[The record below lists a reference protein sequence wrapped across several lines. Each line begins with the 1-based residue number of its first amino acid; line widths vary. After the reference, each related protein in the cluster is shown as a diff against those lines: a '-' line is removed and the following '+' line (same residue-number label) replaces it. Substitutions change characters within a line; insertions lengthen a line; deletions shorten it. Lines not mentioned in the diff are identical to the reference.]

1 MVAFGRTENL
11 MDSSELN
18 VIRALLD
25 WVRAGG
31 RGHLVTVVQTW
42 GSSPRPAGSLLA
54 VGGPGQVAGSVS
66 GGCVEDDLIAK
77 LREGKLATSSPE
89 RVMYGV
95 TREEGERFGLP
106 CGGTLELVCE
116 PVRDTSAL
124 TPVCDALEQRRAI
137 CRELDV
143 DTGASRLL
151 PADTRTAACQMD
163 GKVLRK
169 VFGPQW
175 QLIIIGAAELSRCI
189 AQLAQAL
196 DYRVLVCEPRPD
208 YAAAW
213 DLPGTEVVAGLPDD
227 VIRARV
233 TDERSAVITLTHDP
247 RVDDLALIEALE
259 SPAFYV
265 GALGSQR
272 TTDKRLERLR
282 ELDVPDAAI
291 ARLHAPIG
299 LPIGSHAPMEIAV
312 AIAAELI
319 AARNGALARARAALL
334 DGATRKA
341 ASTA

>member
-1 MVAFGRTENL
+1 
-11 MDSSELN
+11 MDSSDLN

-25 WVRAGG
+25 WVHAGARA
-31 RGHLVTVVQTW
+31 HLVTVVQTW

-54 VGGPGQVAGSVS
+54 VGEPGQLVGSVS

-77 LREGKLATSSPE
+77 LRAGKVAASGPE
-89 RVMYGV
+89 RVTYGV

-116 PVRDTSAL
+116 PIRDPAAL
-124 TPVCDALEQRRAI
+124 TPVRDALAERRAI
-137 CRELDV
+137 CRELDL
-143 DTGASRLL
+143 DSGASRLL
-151 PADTRTAACQMD
+151 PADTHTAACQLK
-163 GKVLRK
+163 GNTLRK

-196 DYRVLVCEPRPD
+196 DYQVVVCDPRPD

-213 DLPGTEVVAGLPDD
+213 DVPGTEIATGLPDE

-282 ELDVPDAAI
+282 QLDIPEAAI

-319 AARNGALARARAALL
+319 AARNGALAKARASVL
-334 DGATRKA
+334 DNAARKA
-341 ASTA
+341 ASAA

>member
-1 MVAFGRTENL
+1 
-11 MDSSELN
+11 MDSSDLN
-18 VIRALLD
+18 VIRALLC
-25 WVRAGG
+25 WVQARSQA
-31 RGHLVTVVQTW
+31 HLVTVVQTW

-54 VGGPGQVAGSVS
+54 VGGRGQLMGSVS

-77 LREGKLATSSPE
+77 LRDGKLAANGPE
-89 RVMYGV
+89 RVTYGV

-116 PVRDTSAL
+116 PIRDAAAL
-124 TPVCDALEQRRAI
+124 TPVRDALEQRRAI
-137 CRELDV
+137 VRELDL
-143 DTGASRLL
+143 DTGTSRLL
-151 PADTRTAACQMD
+151 PADTHTAACQV
-163 GKVLRK
+163 KSNVLRK

-175 QLIIIGAAELSRCI
+175 QLVIIGAAELSRCI

-196 DYRVLVCEPRPD
+196 DYHVVVCDPRPD

-213 DLPGTEVVAGLPDD
+213 DVPGTEVASGLPDD
-227 VIRARV
+227 LIRWRV
-233 TDERSAVITLTHDP
+233 TDERSAVLTLTHDP
-247 RVDDLALIEALE
+247 RVDDMALVEALE

-282 ELDVPDAAI
+282 ELDVPPDAI

-319 AARNGALARARAALL
+319 AARNGALAAARGGLL
-334 DGATRKA
+334 DSATRKA
-341 ASTA
+341 ASAA

>member
-1 MVAFGRTENL
+1 
-11 MDSSELN
+11 MDSSDLN

-25 WVRAGG
+25 WVGAGG

-42 GSSPRPAGSLLA
+42 GSSPRPVGSLLA
-54 VGGPGQVAGSVS
+54 VGGPGQLMGSVS
-66 GGCVEDDLIAK
+66 GGCVEDDLISR
-77 LREGKLATSSPE
+77 LRDGKVAANRPE
-89 RVMYGV
+89 RVVYGV

-116 PVRDTSAL
+116 PIRETSAL
-124 TPVCDALEQRRAI
+124 APVRDALEQRRAV

-143 DTGASRLL
+143 ESGASRLL
-151 PADTRTAACQMD
+151 PADTHTAACQVK
-163 GKVLRK
+163 GNVLRK

-196 DYRVLVCEPRPD
+196 DYHVVVCEPRAD

-213 DLPGTEVVAGLPDD
+213 DVPGTEVVAGLPDD

-247 RVDDLALIEALE
+247 RVDDMALVEALE

-272 TTDKRLERLR
+272 TTEKRLERLR
-282 ELDVPDAAI
+282 ELDLPESAI

-319 AARNGALARARAALL
+319 AARNGAVARARAGLL
-334 DGATRKA
+334 DNATRKA
-341 ASTA
+341 TSAA

>member
-1 MVAFGRTENL
+1 
-11 MDSSELN
+11 MDSSDLN

-25 WVRAGG
+25 WVRGG
-31 RGHLVTVVQTW
+31 ARAHLVTVVQTW

-54 VGGPGQVAGSVS
+54 VGGPGQLMGSVS
-66 GGCVEDDLIAK
+66 GGCVEDDLVAK
-77 LREGKLATSSPE
+77 LRQGKLAASGPE
-89 RVMYGV
+89 RVTYGV

-116 PVRDTSAL
+116 PIRDAVALLPVR
-124 TPVCDALEQRRAI
+124 DALEQRRAVV
-137 CRELDV
+137 RELDL
-143 DTGASRLL
+143 DSGASRLL
-151 PADTRTAACQMD
+151 PADTHTAACRMT
-163 GKVLRK
+163 GHVLRK

-196 DYRVLVCEPRPD
+196 DYHVVVCDPRPD

-213 DLPGTEVVAGLPDD
+213 DVPGTEIATGLPDD

-247 RVDDLALIEALE
+247 RVDDMALIEALE

-272 TTDKRLERLR
+272 TTNKRRERCANSTCR
-282 ELDVPDAAI
+282 RRQSPAC
-291 ARLHAPIG
+291 ARRSG
-299 LPIGSHAPMEIAV
+299 C
-312 AIAAELI
+312 
-319 AARNGALARARAALL
+319 RLAR
-334 DGATRKA
+334 TRRWR
-341 ASTA
+341 SPSPLRRS

>member
-1 MVAFGRTENL
+1 
-11 MDSSELN
+11 MDSSDLN
-18 VIRALLD
+18 VIRALQEWL
-25 WVRAGG
+25 RAGG

-54 VGGPGQVAGSVS
+54 VGGPGHLMGSVS
-66 GGCVEDDLIAK
+66 GGCVEDDLVAR
-77 LREGKLATSSPE
+77 LRDGQVAAQRPE
-89 RVMYGV
+89 RVVYGV

-116 PVRDTSAL
+116 PLND
-124 TPVCDALEQRRAI
+124 PEALEPVRQALERRQAV
-137 CRELDV
+137 CRELDL

-151 PADTRTAACQMD
+151 PASTHTAACRLQ
-163 GKVLRK
+163 GQRLRK

-196 DYRVLVCEPRPD
+196 DYHVVVCDPRTD
-208 YAAAW
+208 YAATW
-213 DLPGTEVVAGLPDD
+213 DVPGTERVAGMPDD

-233 TDERSAVITLTHDP
+233 TDERSAIITLTHDP
-247 RVDDLALIEALE
+247 RVDDLALVEALE

-272 TTDKRLERLR
+272 TTDARLERLR
-282 ELDVPDAAI
+282 QLDVPAAAL

-319 AARNGALARARAALL
+319 AARNNALGTARGRLVDA
-334 DGATRKA
+334 ATRKA
-341 ASTA
+341 ASAA

>member
-1 MVAFGRTENL
+1 
-11 MDSSELN
+11 MDSSDLN
-18 VIRALLD
+18 VIRALLG
-25 WVRAGG
+25 WVRAGA
-31 RGHLVTVVQTW
+31 RAHLVTVTHTW
-42 GSSPRPAGSLLA
+42 GSSPRPVGSLLA
-54 VGGPGQVAGSVS
+54 VGAAGQLMGSVS
-66 GGCVEDDLIAK
+66 GGCVEDDLVAK
-77 LREGKLATSSPE
+77 LRGGQVAGSGPE
-89 RVMYGV
+89 RLIYGLS
-95 TREEGERFGLP
+95 REEGERFGLP

-116 PVRDTSAL
+116 PITQAGDLGEVLA
-124 TPVCDALEQRRAI
+124 ALEQRHAI
-137 CRELDV
+137 TRELNLAN
-143 DTGASRLL
+143 GASRLL
-151 PADTRTAACQMD
+151 PAGPHTAACTLRD
-163 GKVLRK
+163 DLLRK

-196 DYRVLVCEPRPD
+196 DYHVVVCDPRQD

-213 DLPGTEVVAGLPDD
+213 DVPGTELVSGMPDE

-247 RVDDLALIEALE
+247 RVDDLALMQALE

-272 TTDKRLERLR
+272 TTGKRLERLR
-282 ELDVPDAAI
+282 QLDLPDAAI

-319 AARNGALARARAALL
+319 AARNGALTSAHARLI
-334 DGATRKA
+334 DQPSRKA
-341 ASTA
+341 VGAA

>member
-1 MVAFGRTENL
+1 
-11 MDSSELN
+11 MDSSDLN

-25 WVRAGG
+25 WVRAGA
-31 RGHLVTVVQTW
+31 RAHLVTVVQTW

-54 VGGPGQVAGSVS
+54 VGGPGQLMGSVS

-77 LREGKLATSSPE
+77 LRDGRVASQSPE
-89 RVMYGV
+89 RVTYGV

-116 PVRDTSAL
+116 PIRDPAALEPVR
-124 TPVCDALEQRRAI
+124 DALEQRRAV
-137 CRELDV
+137 CRELDLES
-143 DTGASRLL
+143 GASRLL
-151 PADTRTAACQMD
+151 PADTHTAACQVK
-163 GKVLRK
+163 GNVLRK

-196 DYRVLVCEPRPD
+196 DYHVVVCDPRPD

-213 DLPGTEVVAGLPDD
+213 DVPGTEAVPGLPDD

-247 RVDDLALIEALE
+247 RVDDMALVEALE

-282 ELDVPDAAI
+282 ELDLPPDAI

-319 AARNGALARARAALL
+319 AARNGALATARAGLSGVA
-334 DGATRKA
+334 RKA
-341 ASTA
+341 ASAA

>member
-1 MVAFGRTENL
+1 
-11 MDSSELN
+11 MDSSDLG
-18 VIRALLD
+18 VIRALVD

-31 RGHLVTVVQTW
+31 RAHLVTVVQTW

-54 VGGPGQVAGSVS
+54 VGGPGQLVGSVS

-77 LREGKLATSSPE
+77 LRQGKVAATGPE
-89 RVMYGV
+89 RVTYGV

-116 PVRDTSAL
+116 PICDPAVLEPVRAAL
-124 TPVCDALEQRRAI
+124 AERRTI
-137 CRELDV
+137 CRELDLES
-143 DTGASRLL
+143 GASRLL
-151 PADTRTAACQMD
+151 PADARTATCRVQ
-163 GKVLRK
+163 GNVLRK

-196 DYRVLVCEPRPD
+196 DYHVLVCDPRPD

-213 DLPGTEVVAGLPDD
+213 DVPGTEIATGLPDD

-282 ELDVPDAAI
+282 ELDVPEAAI

-319 AARNGALARARAALL
+319 AARNGALAKARASVL
-334 DGATRKA
+334 DTATRKA
-341 ASTA
+341 ASAA

>member
-1 MVAFGRTENL
+1 MH
-11 MDSSELN
+11 SSDLN

-25 WVRAGG
+25 WVSAGSQA
-31 RGHLVTVVQTW
+31 HLVTVVQTW

-54 VGGPGQVAGSVS
+54 VGGPGQLVGSVS
-66 GGCVEDDLIAK
+66 GGCVEDDLVAK
-77 LREGKLATSSPE
+77 LRDGKLASGAPE
-89 RVMYGV
+89 RVIYGV

-116 PVRDTSAL
+116 PIHDPAALIPVR
-124 TPVCDALEQRRAI
+124 DALEQRRAV
-137 CRELDV
+137 CRELDLT
-143 DTGASRLL
+143 TGTSRLL
-151 PADTRTAACQMD
+151 PAGTHTAACQIK
-163 GKVLRK
+163 GNVLRK

-175 QLIIIGAAELSRCI
+175 QLIIVGAAELSRCI

-196 DYRVLVCEPRPD
+196 DYQVVVCDPRPD
-208 YAAAW
+208 YAATW
-213 DLPGTEVVAGLPDD
+213 DVPGTELVTGLPDE
-227 VIRARV
+227 VIRACV

-247 RVDDLALIEALE
+247 RVDDMALIEALE

-282 ELDVPDAAI
+282 ALDVPPDAI

-319 AARNGALARARAALL
+319 AARNGALARARAGLL
-334 DGATRKA
+334 SHAARKA
-341 ASTA
+341 ANSA

>member
-1 MVAFGRTENL
+1 
-11 MDSSELN
+11 MDSSDLN

-25 WVRAGG
+25 WVRAGA
-31 RGHLVTVVQTW
+31 RAHLVTVVQTW

-54 VGGPGQVAGSVS
+54 VGGPGQLVGSVS

-77 LREGKLATSSPE
+77 LRAGKVAATGPE
-89 RVMYGV
+89 RVTYGV

-116 PVRDTSAL
+116 PIRDLAVLEPVRDAL
-124 TPVCDALEQRRAI
+124 AERRAI
-137 CRELDV
+137 CRELDL
-143 DTGASRLL
+143 DSGASRLL
-151 PADTRTAACQMD
+151 PADTHTAVCRLQ
-163 GKVLRK
+163 GNVLRK

-175 QLIIIGAAELSRCI
+175 QLVIIGAAELSRCI

-196 DYRVLVCEPRPD
+196 DYQVLVCDPRPD

-213 DLPGTEVVAGLPDD
+213 DVPGTEIATGLPDE

-282 ELDVPDAAI
+282 QLDVPEAAI

-319 AARNGALARARAALL
+319 AARNGALVKARASVLDNAA
-334 DGATRKA
+334 RKA
-341 ASTA
+341 ASAA

>member
-1 MVAFGRTENL
+1 
-11 MDSSELN
+11 MDSNDLN

-25 WVRAGG
+25 WVRAGSQA
-31 RGHLVTVVQTW
+31 HLVTVVQTW

-54 VGGPGQVAGSVS
+54 VGEPGQLMGSVS

-77 LREGKLATSSPE
+77 LREGRLAASGPE
-89 RVMYGV
+89 RATYGV

-116 PVRDTSAL
+116 PIRDAAAL
-124 TPVCDALEQRRAI
+124 TPVRDALEQRRAV
-137 CRELDV
+137 CRELDL
-143 DTGASRLL
+143 DSGASRLL
-151 PADTRTAACQMD
+151 PADTHTAACQVK
-163 GKVLRK
+163 GNILRK

-196 DYRVLVCEPRPD
+196 DYHVVVCDPRPD

-213 DLPGTEVVAGLPDD
+213 DVPGTEVVAGLPDD

-233 TDERSAVITLTHDP
+233 SDERSAVITLTHDP
-247 RVDDLALIEALE
+247 RVDDMALVEALE

-319 AARNGALARARAALL
+319 AARNGALARARASLL
-334 DGATRKA
+334 DNAARKVVNA
-341 ASTA
+341 A